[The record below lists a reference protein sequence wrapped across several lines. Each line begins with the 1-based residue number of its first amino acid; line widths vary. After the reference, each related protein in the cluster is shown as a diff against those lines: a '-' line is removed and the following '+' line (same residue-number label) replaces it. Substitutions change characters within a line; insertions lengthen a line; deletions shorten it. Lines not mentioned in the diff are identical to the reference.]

1 MMIRQ
6 HALGKLALT
15 IAVAASIVPQIALGA
30 PEKSTYGM
38 SACTSSEKWKFSAD
52 IPEYVQDDFKSF
64 LGKKNK
70 AVHGFSEALATRR
83 FAKTDEAKLFSEYWI
98 SRALF
103 DGELPHI
110 AYEGF
115 RSLASRPV
123 TAENVGILTAA
134 LDCLTELHRAHP
146 SIAIS
151 SDVAARL
158 PEFWALAKFPGANE
172 VVWRATGSVIR
183 SLASMDQPPQGAA
196 QELLAIM
203 KGSGA
208 HEQLAKGIW
217 AAKNNQH
224 QTTVAELEKFIA
236 NTSVPSYLTR
246 FMDAAHVLVA
256 RAYYST
262 ERFDQASAHLKLVT
276 KASND
281 LAMSLSELSWAYLMN
296 ERYGEAIGTAVNLE
310 AGRMRS
316 TFAPEGPMVM
326 AMALNELCQYPES
339 IAAINLFKK
348 RYEKPYRWLSSWKK
362 DEPLYPQAIAF
373 LRRQSSVPDRI
384 ASEWV
389 RSPLFIST
397 QDEINILFS
406 ERSSTASLAKIAYSE
421 QEKLANEIIQKARAL
436 KPLLQQAKADRK
448 KGKAMN
454 RQVASDLDYVRRQVS
469 HLRRLQTAAPVW
481 KTIMKN
487 YQGQVPGLVDKLM
500 ARINGDLKSRSIR
513 MLAQLEEIVEN
524 TQLIEVEIYNG
535 ASQDIIWQ
543 NAHPDYKE
551 LAQKM
556 KNDRQIASREHT
568 YDWGKITVG
577 SDEEEE
583 IWEDE
588 LGSFKSNLFDNCNSK
603 DKYLAI
609 KKIQMAGAV
618 Q

>member
-1 MMIRQ
+1 MKTLLYVIS
-6 HALGKLALT
+6 ALLL
-15 IAVAASIVPQIALGA
+15 IASGFIPRGSSGA
-30 PEKSTYGM
+30 DFKNTHGM
-38 SACTSSEKWKFSAD
+38 QACTSSEKWKFSTD
-52 IPEYVQDDFKSF
+52 VPENIQADFKSF
-64 LGKKNK
+64 LGKKTK
-70 AVHGFSEALATRR
+70 SVHAFSEALATRR

-98 SRALF
+98 SRSLF

-110 AYEGF
+110 AFEGF

-134 LDCLTELHRAHP
+134 LDCLTEIHKAHP
-146 SIAIS
+146 SLALP

-158 PEFWALAKFPGANE
+158 PEFWALAKFQGANE
-172 VVWRATGSVIR
+172 VVWEATGAVIR
-183 SLASMDQPPQGAA
+183 TLVSLEQPPTGAA
-196 QELLAIM
+196 LELMTLL

-224 QTTVAELEKFIA
+224 SQTVAELEKFLA
-236 NTSVPSYLTR
+236 NQSIPDYLVR
-246 FMDAAHVLVA
+246 FKDTVHLLVA

-262 ERFDQASAHLKLVT
+262 ERFDMSNGHLKQIT
-276 KASND
+276 KASNE
-281 LAMSLSELSWAYLMN
+281 LAASLSELSWAYLMN
-296 ERYGEAIGTAVNLE
+296 ERYGEAIGTSVNLE

-339 IAAINLFKK
+339 IGAINLFKK
-348 RYEKPYRWLSSWKK
+348 RYEKPFRWLASWNRE
-362 DEPLYPQAIAF
+362 EPLYPMAIAF
-373 LRRQSSVPDRI
+373 LRRQGNVPDRI
-384 ASEWV
+384 AGEWV
-389 RSPLFIST
+389 RSPLFISS
-397 QDEINILFS
+397 QDEINILFQ
-406 ERSSTASLAKIAYSE
+406 EQKSTSSLAKIAYSE
-421 QEKLANEIIQKARAL
+421 QVKLANEIIQKARAL
-436 KPLLQQAKADRK
+436 KPLLKKAKAEK
-448 KGKAMN
+448 KKNGKEMS
-454 RQVASDLDYVRRQVS
+454 RDIASDLDYIRRQVS
-469 HLRRLQTAAPVW
+469 HLRRLQSAAPVW
-481 KTIMKN
+481 KIVLNN
-487 YQGQVPGLVDKLM
+487 YHKQVPGLVSKLM
-500 ARINGDLKSRSIR
+500 ARINGDLKQRSVR

-556 KNDRQIASREHT
+556 KNDRQIASKEKV
-568 YDWGKITVG
+568 YDWGKISVG

-588 LGSFKSNLFDNCNSK
+588 LGSFKSNLYDNCNSK

-609 KKIQMAGAV
+609 KKIQMAGN
-618 Q
+618 